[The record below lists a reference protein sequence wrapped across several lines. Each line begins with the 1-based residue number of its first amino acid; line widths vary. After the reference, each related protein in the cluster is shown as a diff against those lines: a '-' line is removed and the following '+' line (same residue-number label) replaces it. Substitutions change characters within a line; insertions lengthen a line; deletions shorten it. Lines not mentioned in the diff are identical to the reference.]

1 VTRGAHA
8 DTSCPEV
15 WARCLSPALLPPL
28 PPRDIEPWWSWS
40 SYRSCGVQRWH
51 LAGCHL
57 LERDRRSPRY
67 LTPRVRS
74 VRFQTSADS
83 PPGNSAHSPHTVML
97 FLVHHSSRVDVP
109 GQQAARGLPPDRR

>member
-1 VTRGAHA
+1 MTRGAHA

-51 LAGCHL
+51 LAGCHPAGEGPAL
-57 LERDRRSPRY
+57 PQILD
-67 LTPRVRS
+67 T
-74 VRFQTSADS
+74 Q
-83 PPGNSAHSPHTVML
+83 
-97 FLVHHSSRVDVP
+97 SSLSEISDE
-109 GQQAARGLPPDRR
+109 RGLAAGQF